1 VSNFVQYALFVFFWL
16 VAIVFHALLVLAYIT
31 SIMVAAMDYGE
42 LAVVITVV
50 LGGIVVVV
58 LRVLYGLAIPS
69 AQSEQQAVWE
79 RATSIDGKSSI
90 GVPGQWSIGL
100 GIALPFL
107 GWVAIFDLTDISIY
121 TVISFVALL
130 IVIPL
135 WAAVF
140 RLVIYLGQWLFSRWL
155 QPLLRAFD
163 LD

>member
-1 VSNFVQYALFVFFWL
+1 MGGFVQWL

-31 SIMVAAMDYGE
+31 GIMVAAMDYGE
-42 LAVVITVV
+42 SAVVITVV

-58 LRVLYGLAIPS
+58 LSVLYDWVAIPS

-79 RATSIDGKSSI
+79 RATPIDGKSSI

-107 GWVAIFDLTDISIY
+107 GWVAIYDLSDISIY

-135 WAAVF
+135 SVAVL
-140 RLVIYLGQWLFSRWL
+140 RLVIYLGQWLFSRYL
-155 QPLLRAFD
+155 VAR
-163 LD
+163 